1 MKAILEFFKRLF
13 SAPVEKQKQP
23 DDWAPWMKIVEFEI
37 GVKEGKGSKNNPRIV
52 EYHQAVSLK
61 ATQDSVPWCSSFVN
75 WIFMRM
81 NMTRTK
87 SALAISWLDWG
98 VELEEPIYGAVMVDD
113 YKNGHGHVA
122 FFTKRLSESQIEVL
136 GGNQNDEVCYK
147 AWRSNVRFFWPKGE
161 PLPSHAKL
169 KNKTSSKA
177 A

>member
-1 MKAILEFFKRLF
+1 MSKIIQFFKNLF
-13 SAPVEKQKQP
+13 SPKVIKQMGA
-23 DDWAPWMKIVEFEI
+23 DDWAPWMKIVKFEI
-37 GVKEGKGSKNNPRIV
+37 GVKEVNGSKNNPRII

-61 ATQDSVPWCSSFVN
+61 ATQDSVAWCSSFVN

-81 NMTRTK
+81 NMPRTK
-87 SALAISWLDWG
+87 SALAISWLNWG

-122 FFTKRLSESQIEVL
+122 FFTRWLAKDQIEVL

-147 AWRSNVRFFWPKGE
+147 AWKSKVRFFWPKGE
-161 PLPSHAKL
+161 PFPPNAKL
-169 KNKTSSKA
+169 KNQISSKA